1 VSDHAKA
8 LPRTAETPGGRF
20 DIDEVRRIA
29 YDVATVPPDQWSKD
43 FHDTVA
49 RFLRS
54 DEPLNKLFWSYVVQ
68 RLRRTQ
74 WPTAEYRNRT
84 LAALKD
90 LELQAV
96 IAEKQRLRV
105 ETPRQR
111 DGSPTPVEEAEA
123 EVAKRWGH
131 NSGPALNRWLRRN
144 RPKTE
149 QK

>member
-8 LPRTAETPGGRF
+8 LPRTAETLGGRF
-20 DIDEVRRIA
+20 EIDEVRRIA
-29 YDVATVPPDQWSKD
+29 YEVATVPPDQWSKD

-49 RFLRS
+49 CFLRS

-84 LAALKD
+84 LVALKD

-96 IAEKQRLRV
+96 IAEKQQLDV
-105 ETPRQR
+105 K
-111 DGSPTPVEEAEA
+111 TPVQDAEA

-131 NSGPALNRWLRRN
+131 SSGPALNRWLRRN

-149 QK
+149 QT